1 MKKRLGYFLLS
12 LLIFKADL
20 LFAQSLAPYPD
31 SVYLFAYSPVK
42 PNDRTGLAFA
52 WSSDGIDWK
61 TIGPEHYFVYSDYG
75 AWGSQKKMLTPYL
88 FPGTDGI
95 WHLIWSLN
103 DNEDIFAHAASKD
116 LVYWGRQSYPQT
128 ETGSKIVNP
137 VISRQAATNSYII
150 SWEGNPGVIFS
161 SETKDFKSY
170 PPAKSIPANN
180 YSNNRVEATIL
191 GQKQTGTLHKVP
203 YSIIEGLIK
212 AQQKAH
218 YQQLQ
223 NSETTAGDA
232 LRFAGLKPVEVTL
245 TPQPAASKKISELL
259 VGAFFED
266 INYAADGGLYAE
278 LVQNRDFEY
287 HPSDKKHRDE
297 SWNSTK
303 AWRVGL
309 GNLYV
314 DTAAPIH
321 KNNPHYA
328 VVSYDT
334 GNPVLINEGFG
345 GITVTAGARYDC
357 SAFIRIPSG
366 KAGAV
371 TWKLADKNGKILG
384 STTMKVPAGKNWKK
398 LTAVITAAATVADAE
413 LILAAEQP
421 GTIHLD
427 LISLFPQKTF
437 KNRKNGLRADLAQAL
452 ADMKPKFLR
461 FPGGCVAHGDGIANI
476 YRWKNTIGPL
486 EARTPMRN
494 LWNYHQTMGL
504 GYYEYFQYC
513 EDIGAEALPVLAA
526 GVPCQNSSTGGAGQQ
541 CGIPMEEMDEYVQD
555 ILDLIEWANGDA
567 RTSKLAKLRAEAG
580 HPKPFNL
587 KYIGIGNED
596 LITDIFEERFTMIFN
611 AIRKKY
617 PEIKV
622 VGTSGPFYEGTD
634 YVEGW
639 GIARKLDVDLMDEHY
654 YVPPGWF
661 IHNQGYYDK
670 YDRNGSKVYL
680 GEYASHLPGR
690 PNNLETAL
698 SEALHLNNIER
709 NGDIVAM
716 TSYAPLFA
724 KEGNT
729 QWNPDMIYFTNT
741 EVKLTPGYHVQRL
754 YGNNAGDT
762 YIPFEMSYSNNT
774 DGVIKRIS
782 VSTVK
787 NTKTNELYIRM
798 VNMLPANVNITFNSD
813 MISAGATV
821 QKTILTGA
829 PGDKKVNPAESTIK
843 IASNKQETLPPYSLT
858 MWKVKPL

>member
-1 MKKRLGYFLLS
+1 MRSRSCSFY
-12 LLIFKADL
+12 LLILTL
-20 LFAQSLAPYPD
+20 LVNSSFAQAVAPYPD

-52 WSSDGIDWK
+52 WSNDGIDWK
-61 TIGPEHYFVYSDYG
+61 AIGPEHYFIYSDYG
-75 AWGSQKKMLTPYL
+75 AWGSQKKMLSPCL
-88 FPGTDGI
+88 FAGTGGV
-95 WHLIWSLN
+95 WHLVWSLN
-103 DNEDIFAHAASKD
+103 DSEDVFAYAASKD
-116 LVYWGRQSYPQT
+116 LVYWGRQSYPQAK
-128 ETGSKIVNP
+128 TGSKIVNP
-137 VISRQAATNSYII
+137 VISRQASADNYAV
-150 SWEGNPGVIFS
+150 SWESGAGTIFS
-161 SETKDFKSY
+161 AETKDFKNY
-170 PPAKSIPANN
+170 LPAKNIPAHSYAN
-180 YSNNRVEATIL
+180 SRAQAVIL

-203 YSIIEGLIK
+203 YTVVDRLIN

-218 YQQLQ
+218 YQHLR

-245 TPQPAASKKISELL
+245 TTRPAASKKISELL

-287 HPSDKKHRDE
+287 HPSDKKYRDE

-303 AWRVGL
+303 AWRAGL
-309 GNLYV
+309 GNLYI

-328 VVSYDT
+328 VLSYDT
-334 GNPVLINEGFG
+334 GNPALINEGFG
-345 GITVTAGARYDC
+345 GIAVTAGERYDC

-366 KAGAV
+366 KAGTV
-371 TWKLADKNGKILG
+371 TWKLADKNGKIVG
-384 STTMKVPAGKNWKK
+384 TAAMKVPAGKTWKK
-398 LTAVITAAATVADAE
+398 LSAVLTAAATVADAE
-413 LILAAEQP
+413 LILTAGQP

-427 LISLFPQKTF
+427 MVSLFPQKTF

-486 EARTPMRN
+486 ETRKPMRN

-513 EDIGAEALPVLAA
+513 EDMGAEPLPVLAA

-555 ILDLIEWANGDA
+555 ILDLVEWANGDA
-567 RTSKLAKLRAEAG
+567 RTSKWAKMRAGAG
-580 HPKPFNL
+580 HPEPFNM

-611 AIRKKY
+611 AIKKKY
-617 PEIKV
+617 PEIQV

-639 GIARKLDVDLMDEHY
+639 DIARKLGVDLIDEHY

-661 IHNQGYYDK
+661 IHNQDYYDK

-698 SEALHLNNIER
+698 SEALHLNNMER

-741 EVKLTPGYHVQRL
+741 AVTLTPGYHVQRL

-762 YIPFEMSYSNNT
+762 YIPFEMTYSNNA

-782 VSTVK
+782 ASIVK
-787 NTKTNELYIRM
+787 NTKTNELFIRI
-798 VNMLPANVNITFNSD
+798 VNMLPAAVTITLNSD
-813 MISAGATV
+813 MIPAGASV
-821 QKTILTGA
+821 QKTVLTGA
-829 PGDKKVNPAESTIK
+829 PDDRKAKPAEST
-843 IASNKQETLPPYSLT
+843 ARAENNKQETLPPYSLT
-858 MWKVKPL
+858 MWKVKLL

>member
-1 MKKRLGYFLLS
+1 M
-12 LLIFKADL
+12 IFKANFS
-20 LFAQSLAPYPD
+20 FAQTIAPYPD

-52 WSSDGIDWK
+52 WSSDGSDWNA
-61 TIGPEHYFVYSDYG
+61 IGPEHYFVYSDYG
-75 AWGSQKKMLTPYL
+75 AWGSQKKMHTPYL
-88 FPGTDGI
+88 FQGTDGV
-95 WHLIWSLN
+95 WHLVWSLN
-103 DNEDIFAHAASKD
+103 DNEDVFAYAASKD
-116 LVYWGRQSYPQT
+116 LVDWGRQSYPQT
-128 ETGSKIVNP
+128 KSGHKIINP
-137 VISRQAATNSYII
+137 VISRQASTNSYAITWQEASGSI
-150 SWEGNPGVIFS
+150 YL
-161 SETKDFKSY
+161 SETKDFKNY
-170 PPAKSIPANN
+170 LPVKSIPSHSYN
-180 YSNNRVEATIL
+180 NNRAQAVIL

-203 YSIIEGLIK
+203 YTIIEGLIN
-212 AQQKAH
+212 AQQKFH
-218 YQQLQ
+218 YQQLM
-223 NSETTAGDA
+223 NSETAAGDDR
-232 LRFAGLKPVEVTL
+232 RFAGLKPVDITL

-266 INYAADGGLYAE
+266 INYAADGGLYGE
-278 LVQNRDFEY
+278 LIQNRDFEY
-287 HPSDKKHRDE
+287 HPSDKKYQDK

-303 AWRVGL
+303 AWRIGL
-309 GNLYV
+309 GNLSV
-314 DTAAPIH
+314 DTVAPIH

-328 VVSYDT
+328 VLSDKL
-334 GNPVLINEGFG
+334 GHPVLINEGFG
-345 GITVTAGARYDC
+345 GIAVQAGASYDC

-366 KAGAV
+366 KAGTV

-384 STTMKVPAGKNWKK
+384 TATMKVPAGKNWNR
-398 LTAVITAAATVADAE
+398 LATVITAGATAADAE
-413 LILAAEQP
+413 LVLVAEQP
-421 GTIHLD
+421 GMIHLD
-427 LISLFPQKTF
+427 MVSLFPKKTF

-486 EARTPMRN
+486 EARKPMRN

-513 EDIGAEALPVLAA
+513 EDIAAEPLPVLAA

-541 CGIPMEEMDEYVQD
+541 GGIPIEEMDEYIQD
-555 ILDLIEWANGDA
+555 ILDLVEWANGDA
-567 RTSKLAKLRAEAG
+567 QTSKWAKLRAEAG

-611 AIRKKY
+611 AIKEKY

-622 VGTSGPFYEGTD
+622 VGTSGPFFEGTD

-639 GIARKLDVDLMDEHY
+639 GIARKLGVDLIDEHY
-654 YVPPGWF
+654 YVTPGWF
-661 IHNQGYYDK
+661 IHNQDYYDK

-680 GEYASHLPGR
+680 GEYASHLPGK

-754 YGNNAGDT
+754 YGNYAGDT
-762 YIPFEMSYSNNT
+762 YIPSEISYSNNT
-774 DGVIKRIS
+774 DGVVKRIS
-782 VSTVK
+782 ASIVK
-787 NTKTNELYIRM
+787 NTKTNELFIRM
-798 VNMLPANVNITFNSD
+798 VNMLPVNVNITLNSD
-813 MISAGATV
+813 MIPSGAAV
-821 QKTILTGA
+821 QKTVLTGA
-829 PGDKKVNPAESTIK
+829 PGDTKVKPAESMG
-843 IASNKQETLPPYSLT
+843 NLQGNRQEILPPYSLT
-858 MWKVKPL
+858 MWKVKGL